1 MKRFLLILGLAC
13 ALPLMA
19 SAATPPA
26 VTPVVETGKTILIV
40 DVKRILDESKAS
52 VNVQKKIEAQR
63 ADFQTEIAAKEKLI
77 RQAEQEL
84 VSSRGKLDAAA
95 YSEKENQLR
104 AKFREVEQ
112 YVQERRRLL
121 EQATTLSMGKVRSV
135 LLGIVTEMAR
145 SRNAQAVLIRQQVLW
160 SEASLDITDEVLQR
174 LNKDLPDVP
183 VNIDTP
189 KDPAAVPKKTPA
201 KSR

>member
-13 ALPLMA
+13 MLPLMVQ
-19 SAATPPA
+19 AAPTA
-26 VTPVVETGKTILIV
+26 VTPVVAEPGKPILIV

-95 YSEKENQLR
+95 YAEKENQLR

-145 SRNAQAVLIRQQVLW
+145 SRGAQAVLIRQQVLW
-160 SEASLDITDEVLQR
+160 SESALDITDEVLQR
-174 LNKDLPDVP
+174 LNVDLPDVP
-183 VNIDTP
+183 VNIETP
-189 KDPAAVPKKTPA
+189 KEPAAAPKKAPVKA
-201 KSR
+201 R